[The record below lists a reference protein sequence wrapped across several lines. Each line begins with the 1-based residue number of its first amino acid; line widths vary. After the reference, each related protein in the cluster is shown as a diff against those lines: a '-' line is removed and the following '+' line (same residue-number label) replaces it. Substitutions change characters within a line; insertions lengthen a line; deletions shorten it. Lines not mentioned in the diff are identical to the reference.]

1 MAHLVAST
9 VTHYPLVPHLTTR
22 YTGLV
27 TIAPEISEL
36 DGGLRV
42 VTTPLPTAQS
52 VSVNV
57 FVGAGS
63 RGEGE
68 RTKGLAHFLEH
79 MVFKGTPRRPTAID
93 VAEAI
98 EGAGGVLNAYTAKE
112 LTCYWNHVP
121 FDKLE
126 LAVDVLADMLRNS
139 LFDPQEIE
147 RERSVV
153 QQEIRRTQDQ
163 PGAWVGELLGQAV
176 FGDHPLGWSTV
187 GTEET
192 VASLERDD
200 FRGWVDT
207 WYGAGNVVVSVAG
220 NTSHEAVREL
230 ASRHLAN
237 GHRRAA
243 PRFVGALD
251 GSVPAQ
257 RVIADAR
264 PISQTNL
271 ALGMP
276 ALARTDPD
284 RYTLMVL
291 NSLLGRGMSSRLFKE
306 VRERRGLAYSVGSS
320 VSRHSDT
327 GMMAVSAGVSP
338 ENLSQT
344 VRVILGELEKLV
356 QEPVGEEELAKSRD
370 YTVGSFR
377 LSLET
382 PMALGQRAGEN
393 LLTTGEIEPIDA
405 VVEKLRAISADDL
418 LRVARRV
425 LRPRRAAL
433 AVVGPEVAEEALA
446 ELLAT

>member
-1 MAHLVAST
+1 MNIT
-9 VTHYPLVPHLTTR
+9 W
-22 YTGLV
+22 
-27 TIAPEISEL
+27 EIGEL

-63 RGEGE
+63 RGEEE

-139 LFDPQEIE
+139 LLAPEEID

-153 QQEIRRTQDQ
+153 QQEIKRTQDQ
-163 PGAWVGELLGQAV
+163 PGAWVGELLGRAV
-176 FGDHPLGWSTV
+176 FGDHPLGWSTA

-192 VASLERDD
+192 VAALQRQD
-200 FRGWVDT
+200 FGDWMDT
-207 WYGAGNVVVSVAG
+207 WYGARNVVVSVAG
-220 NTSHEAVREL
+220 NTSHEVVREL
-230 ASRHLAN
+230 ASRHFAD
-237 GHRRAA
+237 GRRRAA
-243 PRFVGALD
+243 PAMPGINGRL
-251 GSVPAQ
+251 PAQ

-264 PISQTNL
+264 PISQANL
-271 ALGMP
+271 AMGLP
-276 ALARTDPD
+276 ALSRMDPD
-284 RYTLMVL
+284 RYALMVL

-327 GMMAVSAGVSP
+327 GMLAVSAGVSP
-338 ENLSQT
+338 ENVSEA
-344 VRVILGELEKLV
+344 VRVILAELAKLV
-356 QEPVGEEELAKSRD
+356 QEPVGEEELTKSRD

-382 PMALGQRAGEN
+382 PMALGQRAGEA
-393 LLTTGEIEPIDA
+393 LLTTGEIEPIES
-405 VVEKLRAISADDL
+405 VVGKLRSVTAEDL

-425 LRPRRAAL
+425 LVAQKIAL
-433 AVVGPEVAEEALA
+433 AVVGPDVEEEALA
-446 ELLAT
+446 ELLEA